1 MSFKKFINSIAEE
14 EGHPRMASV
23 AESTLRKILR
33 NAKIKPFHVS
43 YYCEKRD
50 PEFDAEMHD
59 VLVIYKQIEMQFD
72 EDGKLLPFNNNSV
85 HTLSYDE
92 KPVIQAIAT
101 TSEDRSPIPNTDT
114 NSCHQRD
121 YGLMSIVI
129 Y

>member
-1 MSFKKFINSIAEE
+1 
-14 EGHPRMASV
+14 MASV

-50 PEFDAEMHD
+50 PEFDAKMHD

-92 KPVIQAIAT
+92 KPGIQAIAT

-121 YGLMSIVI
+121 YEYVCFLQALFVESCK
-129 Y
+129 